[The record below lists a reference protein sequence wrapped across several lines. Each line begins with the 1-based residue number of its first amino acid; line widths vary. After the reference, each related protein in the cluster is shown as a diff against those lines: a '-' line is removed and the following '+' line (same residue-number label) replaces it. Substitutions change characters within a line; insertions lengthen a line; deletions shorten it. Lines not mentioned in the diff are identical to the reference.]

1 MKRSILGKNHPAAA
15 GYIGVVVMLP
25 PLLAVVPISFTPKRY
40 LSMPEG
46 KYSLRHYAELLTNQ
60 VWQSGIPTSVV
71 IGLIVAAITTVIAV
85 LFAVGIWCAK
95 SRYTRLLVGAALMP
109 MAVPPIISAV
119 TLYFFTTKASIYD
132 SYPGVIV
139 THTVLAVPYA
149 VVTLM
154 VAISQLDRNLERAAR
169 NLGAS
174 LTQTTCLAILPNT
187 KFGVLASFTLAFV
200 LSWEEI
206 SVTLFVTS
214 LDVITLPRLMWSGLR
229 ESIDPIIASI
239 TVVVIVLSALCALI
253 GLRKEK

>member
-1 MKRSILGKNHPAAA
+1 MKRPRLTRYLPAAA
-15 GYIGVVVMLP
+15 GYLGVCFMLL
-25 PLLAVVPISFTPKRY
+25 PLLAVVPISFTPKRH

-46 KYSLRHYAELLTNQ
+46 EYSLRHYAELLTNQ
-60 VWQSGIPTSVV
+60 VWQSGILTSVV

-85 LFAVGIWCAK
+85 LFAVGIWYAK

-109 MAVPPIISAV
+109 MAVPPIISAL
-119 TLYFFTTKASIYD
+119 TLYFFTTRTSIYD

-139 THTVLAVPYA
+139 AHTVLAIPYA
-149 VVTLM
+149 VVTLL
-154 VAISQLDRNLERAAR
+154 VALSQIDPNLERAAR

-174 LTQTTCLAILPNT
+174 LTQTTCLVILPNIR
-187 KFGVLASFTLAFV
+187 FGILASFTLAFV

-229 ESIDPIIASI
+229 ESIDPIIAAI
-239 TVVVIVLSALCALI
+239 AVVVIALSALCALI
-253 GLRKEK
+253 GLRREK